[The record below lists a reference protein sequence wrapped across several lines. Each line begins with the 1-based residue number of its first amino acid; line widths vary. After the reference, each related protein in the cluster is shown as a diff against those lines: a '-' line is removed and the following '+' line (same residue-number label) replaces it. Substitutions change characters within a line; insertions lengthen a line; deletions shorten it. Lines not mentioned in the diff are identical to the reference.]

1 MEVGLGVRLP
11 DQRGEGQPRALVGR
25 DLRQLSQRLVRR
37 ADVGRPVHLAPLA
50 LGVRLHVREQ
60 ARSVV
65 VQVVHPAL
73 AVESIHAWRKPRDV
87 PGAEHLAQHAA
98 VLARRGRC
106 GVSLNATIHVMR

>member
-1 MEVGLGVRLP
+1 MAYASRYSSVNVPPGAQIARN
-11 DQRGEGQPRALVGR
+11 
-25 DLRQLSQRLVRR
+25 LRQRSQRLAGR

-65 VQVVHPAL
+65 VQVVRPDL
-73 AVESIHAWRKPRDV
+73 AMESVHGWRRPRDV
-87 PGAEHLAQHAA
+87 PDAEPLAQHAA
-98 VLARRGRC
+98 VLARQGRY